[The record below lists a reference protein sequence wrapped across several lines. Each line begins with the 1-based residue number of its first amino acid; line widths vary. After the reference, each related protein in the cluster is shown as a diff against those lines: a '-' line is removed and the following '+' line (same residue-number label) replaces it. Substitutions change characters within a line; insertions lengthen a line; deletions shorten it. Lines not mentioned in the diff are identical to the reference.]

1 MNESPAIVRLRRK
14 SLLPL
19 LENRVWMSMNML
31 HLTARMLGRSL
42 KAGEFQLPALAEGNE
57 IDSYNEMD
65 IENGDDQGGFVEVYE
80 NFVAT
85 NIDGSEVFIV
95 RSPQYV
101 DYLNRG
107 EGSYLLDPHGDPDD
121 DNESFS

>member
-1 MNESPAIVRLRRK
+1 MDEHEYAAFDGEDAWQIVESWGN
-14 SLLPL
+14 S
-19 LENRVWMSMNML
+19 N
-31 HLTARMLGRSL
+31 T
-42 KAGEFQLPALAEGNE
+42 PALAEPNN

-65 IENGDDQGGFVEVYE
+65 IEHEDDLGGFVEVYE

-95 RSPQYV
+95 RSPQYI

-107 EGSYLLDPHGDPDD
+107 EGSYLLDPHAESDD
-121 DNESFS
+121 DSLI

>member
-1 MNESPAIVRLRRK
+1 
-14 SLLPL
+14 
-19 LENRVWMSMNML
+19 
-31 HLTARMLGRSL
+31 
-42 KAGEFQLPALAEGNE
+42 
-57 IDSYNEMD
+57 MD

-107 EGSYLLDPHGDPDD
+107 GSYLLDPHGDPDD

>member
-1 MNESPAIVRLRRK
+1 
-14 SLLPL
+14 
-19 LENRVWMSMNML
+19 ML
-31 HLTARMLGRSL
+31 HLTERTPGRSL
-42 KAGEFQLPALAEGNE
+42 KAGELNSPALAEGNE
-57 IDSYNEMD
+57 MDSYNEMD

-107 EGSYLLDPHGDPDD
+107 EGSYLLDPNGDPDD
-121 DNESFS
+121 ESFS